1 MDQLSQ
7 VLIHSLSPVLL
18 ISLSC
23 ISFLF
28 FSALLKYFVIIS
40 RHHKLFHRCHFIT
53 FRILYIMFNFVW
65 TFIYKIYTMFPYGV
79 QIMLSHFEISP
90 IGVYTYYLFFEL
102 FLYIIFIVWHYESYH
117 LYCVVRAIFS
127 PCLAMYMTE
136 EHIVSLRYTSS
147 FCLRYPGSIKT
158 HSRYISD
165 RVKSSSSHFLLS
177 PKCTCS
183 TLFFNQFGPFFF
195 NFGLC
200 FLFQLLLPSFI

>member
-1 MDQLSQ
+1 MDQSSQ

-65 TFIYKIYTMFPYGV
+65 TFIYKIYDVSVWSTNYVEPLWDFSNRSVYILLV
-79 QIMLSHFEISP
+79 FRAVFIYYIHSLTLRIISP
-90 IGVYTYYLFFEL
+90 IMCCTCH
-102 FLYIIFIVWHYESYH
+102 IFTM
-117 LYCVVRAIFS
+117 
-127 PCLAMYMTE
+127 PCHVHVHMTE

-165 RVKSSSSHFLLS
+165 RVKSSSSHYYSHQSVHVRHYFLINLD
-177 PKCTCS
+177 
-183 TLFFNQFGPFFF
+183 PF
-195 NFGLC
+195 
-200 FLFQLLLPSFI
+200 

>member
-1 MDQLSQ
+1 MDQSSQ

-65 TFIYKIYTMFPYGV
+65 TFIYKIYDVSVWSTNHVELLWDF
-79 QIMLSHFEISP
+79 SNRS
-90 IGVYTYYLFFEL
+90 VYILLVFEL

-117 LYCVVRAIFS
+117 LYCVVRAIYIGLGPVLFS
-127 PCLAMYMTE
+127 SMPCHVHVHMTE

-165 RVKSSSSHFLLS
+165 RVKSSSSHYYSHQSVHVRHYFLINLD
-177 PKCTCS
+177 
-183 TLFFNQFGPFFF
+183 PF
-195 NFGLC
+195 
-200 FLFQLLLPSFI
+200 

>member
-1 MDQLSQ
+1 MDQSSQ

-65 TFIYKIYTMFPYGV
+65 TFIYKIYDVSVWSTNYVEPLWDFSNRSVYILLV
-79 QIMLSHFEISP
+79 FRAVFIYYIHSLTLRIISP
-90 IGVYTYYLFFEL
+90 ILCCTCH
-102 FLYIIFIVWHYESYH
+102 IFTM
-117 LYCVVRAIFS
+117 
-127 PCLAMYMTE
+127 PCHVHMTE

-147 FCLRYPGSIKT
+147 FCLRYPGSIKI

-165 RVKSSSSHFLLS
+165 RVKSSSSHYYSHQSVHVRHYFLINLD
-177 PKCTCS
+177 
-183 TLFFNQFGPFFF
+183 PF
-195 NFGLC
+195 
-200 FLFQLLLPSFI
+200 

>member
-1 MDQLSQ
+1 MDQSSQ

-53 FRILYIMFNFVW
+53 FRILYIMFNLFELLS
-65 TFIYKIYTMFPYGV
+65 IKYTMFPYGV
-79 QIMLSHFEISP
+79 QIMLSYFEISP

-117 LYCVVRAIFS
+117 LYCVVRAIYIGLGPVLFFTM
-127 PCLAMYMTE
+127 PCHVHVHMTE
-136 EHIVSLRYTSS
+136 EHIVSHRYTSS
-147 FCLRYPGSIKT
+147 FCIRYPGNIKT

-165 RVKSSSSHFLLS
+165 RVKSISSHYYSHQSVHVRHYFLINLD
-177 PKCTCS
+177 
-183 TLFFNQFGPFFF
+183 PF
-195 NFGLC
+195 
-200 FLFQLLLPSFI
+200 

>member
-1 MDQLSQ
+1 MDQSSQ

-53 FRILYIMFNFVW
+53 FRILYIMFNLFELLSIKIYDVSVW
-65 TFIYKIYTMFPYGV
+65 STNHVEPLWDFSNRSVYILLVFRAAFIYYIHSLTLR
-79 QIMLSHFEISP
+79 IISP
-90 IGVYTYYLFFEL
+90 ILCCTCH
-102 FLYIIFIVWHYESYH
+102 IFTM
-117 LYCVVRAIFS
+117 
-127 PCLAMYMTE
+127 PCHVHVHVHMTE

-165 RVKSSSSHFLLS
+165 RVKSSSSHYYSHQSVHVRHYFLINLD
-177 PKCTCS
+177 
-183 TLFFNQFGPFFF
+183 PF
-195 NFGLC
+195 
-200 FLFQLLLPSFI
+200 

>member
-1 MDQLSQ
+1 MDQSSQ

-65 TFIYKIYTMFPYGV
+65 TFIYKIYDVSVWSTNHVELLWDFSNWSV
-79 QIMLSHFEISP
+79 NILL
-90 IGVYTYYLFFEL
+90 VFEL

-117 LYCVVRAIFS
+117 LYCVVRAVYIGLGSVLFFTM
-127 PCLAMYMTE
+127 PCHVHVHMTE

-165 RVKSSSSHFLLS
+165 RVKSISSHYYSHQSVHVRHYFLINLD
-177 PKCTCS
+177 
-183 TLFFNQFGPFFF
+183 PF
-195 NFGLC
+195 
-200 FLFQLLLPSFI
+200 